1 MGCGKRQWAKK
12 HSCKFCEALFA
23 KLPRHLVSVHS
34 IEPQVAQ
41 ALVYPINS
49 DERRKRWE
57 LLCKLLCKDFPHN
70 LQVLKNKKGLLLT
83 KYRPSMENIDAI
95 HYQPFEYCKGIYFK
109 TDIWKHRA
117 RCHFK
122 EYSPSGERK
131 KITKFNQLMLP
142 PDQSAN
148 STFFC
153 EVTGSMTNDEVG
165 HAVRNDHLILQ
176 FGLVRGSG

>member
-1 MGCGKRQWAKK
+1 MRCGKRQWDKK

-41 ALVYPINS
+41 ALMYPINS
-49 DERRKRWE
+49 DDRRKRWE
-57 LLCKLLCKDFPHN
+57 LLCKECDFPHN
-70 LQVLKNKKGLLLT
+70 LQVFKNKKGLLLT

-95 HYQPFEYCKGIYFK
+95 HYQPCEYCKGIYFK
-109 TDIWKHRA
+109 TDIWKYRA
-117 RCHFK
+117 RCQ
-122 EYSPSGERK
+122 GK

-153 EVTGSMTNDEVG
+153 KVIGSMTNDEVG
-165 HAVRNDHLILQ
+165 HAVRNDQLILQ

>member
-1 MGCGKRQWAKK
+1 MGCGKRQWDKK
-12 HSCKFCEALFA
+12 HSRKFCEALFA

-34 IEPQVAQ
+34 IKPQVVQ

-57 LLCKLLCKDFPHN
+57 LLFKLSCKDFPHN

-83 KYRPSMENIDAI
+83 KYRTSMENIDAI

-122 EYSPSGERK
+122 EYSP
-131 KITKFNQLMLP
+131 
-142 PDQSAN
+142 
-148 STFFC
+148 
-153 EVTGSMTNDEVG
+153 
-165 HAVRNDHLILQ
+165 
-176 FGLVRGSG
+176 